1 MLQKGEAVY
10 KKKLIELQ
18 KKRDELESIRNDII
32 KLRNSAVD
40 IEPIKQEIYQL
51 QKDLI
56 EEKSKTR
63 ALTQELQQPM
73 NVHRWRQLEGSDPQ
87 TYQLILKVM
96 ELQKT
101 LRKKTEECDNKKQ
114 QVEQKEQMINEL
126 KKILVK
132 MPTEDKQDQLEQ
144 YQAALKQRRKEL
156 N

>member
-73 NVHRWRQLEGSDPQ
+73 NVHRWR
-87 TYQLILKVM
+87 
-96 ELQKT
+96 
-101 LRKKTEECDNKKQ
+101 
-114 QVEQKEQMINEL
+114 
-126 KKILVK
+126 
-132 MPTEDKQDQLEQ
+132 
-144 YQAALKQRRKEL
+144 
-156 N
+156 